1 MAYQWMNPAD
11 VTGRYAPA
19 DACFV
24 GEKLTEH
31 ENEPMAPESSSGYF
45 RMAETTVCQLVS
57 FWSKTP
63 KTRKSCK
70 PASLTYGVKH

>member
-45 RMAETTVCQLVS
+45 RMAETTV
-57 FWSKTP
+57 
-63 KTRKSCK
+63 
-70 PASLTYGVKH
+70 